1 MKENL
6 VSLEEALQNKDNE
19 FTSIKHEKDAIVCV
33 QQEKDQKLL
42 EMEKIM
48 HTQHCEIKELK
59 QSREMAL
66 EDLKKLHD
74 EKIESLRAEFQC
86 LEQNHLKELENTL
99 HIRHTQEFD
108 KPQCV
113 FGEI

>member
-1 MKENL
+1 M
-6 VSLEEALQNKDNE
+6 V
-19 FTSIKHEKDAIVCV
+19 
-33 QQEKDQKLL
+33 
-42 EMEKIM
+42 
-48 HTQHCEIKELK
+48 
-59 QSREMAL
+59 L